1 MSSPVLASF
10 VDTTLTH
17 YERPVLMVG
26 GRPFLYRGAQLRA
39 DTMRLNLGWSDDEI
53 GAVVK
58 RLKADGFTVVSI
70 PLFWTDVEPNK
81 DIFVWD
87 RLDRYMEWCAVAEIK
102 LEIAWFGSDSTAYSR
117 GTGANMD
124 RVPDYVVAEYEL
136 VTRPNGEVFTTPT
149 HGRVL
154 LDKTDPALLERES
167 FVVRRLME
175 RVAER
180 DAALSGKQT
189 VIGIQ
194 LLNEPAVATVRDNAH
209 KFPASPRS
217 YSTSSNKRWHD
228 GAYNDE
234 AQFRRDV
241 LLEYLGGLADAVKVS
256 PYSVWTRCN
265 LCRQSD
271 AVPVRENEERRQR
284 GKASLDFIGMDP
296 YTHDLDYLL
305 QYGADPLWSHGRNL
319 PMVMENW
326 AGGDAIDFVVLTTF
340 AGGAPSHHYSV
351 VESESLSDT
360 TGYPG
365 VYGRDLRVR
374 VAVDTGD
381 TLRHR
386 LVNQML
392 HKIWIDIATRTPE
405 QAGGRTLAF
414 FNPHG
419 RLAVRE
425 MKALEDTLV
434 HFRTDQQGAGIA
446 VCRSPAEIILSAHG
460 RCEFLLPA
468 TFPITDVSSGFFDD
482 EGRWDEK
489 GKRGFSTS
497 DGLHVFELSSDD
509 CLRVRLVDAAN
520 VKESRAT

>member
-1 MSSPVLASF
+1 MSSLVLASF

-149 HGRVL
+149 HSRVL
-154 LDKTDPALLERES
+154 LDKTDPGLLERES
-167 FVVRRLME
+167 FVVKRLME

-180 DAALSGKQT
+180 DAALGGKQT

-209 KFPASPRS
+209 KFPAIPRS

-241 LLEYLGGLADAVKVS
+241 LLDYLGGLAD
-256 PYSVWTRCN
+256 
-265 LCRQSD
+265 
-271 AVPVRENEERRQR
+271 
-284 GKASLDFIGMDP
+284 
-296 YTHDLDYLL
+296 
-305 QYGADPLWSHGRNL
+305 
-319 PMVMENW
+319 
-326 AGGDAIDFVVLTTF
+326 
-340 AGGAPSHHYSV
+340 
-351 VESESLSDT
+351 
-360 TGYPG
+360 
-365 VYGRDLRVR
+365 DLRAR

-386 LVNQML
+386 LVNRML

-419 RLAVRE
+419 RLAMRE
-425 MKALEDTLV
+425 MKALEDILV

-460 RCEFLLPA
+460 RCEFRLPA
-468 TFPITDVSSGFFDD
+468 TLAIADVSSGFFDGV
-482 EGRWDEK
+482 GRWDEE
-489 GKRGFSTS
+489 GKRGFSTR

-509 CLRVRLVDAAN
+509 CLQVRLVAAAN